1 MRVWFKALVAA
12 APLVAVLGAGGPVH
26 AGSAAAPKITPAN
39 GSVITSASVTIR
51 VKAALGGGTLYVD
64 GRPVRTGKNEWLTY
78 TINGKTR
85 PNGTV
90 RVELKSPAL
99 LPWDEAR
106 STFRMAVPASAPS
119 GVTASAK
126 GGKVTVRW
134 QKGSEPDLTGYT
146 LSGDLGTRNISASS
160 CGAQCSVTLA
170 VPATARGQATIQ
182 LVAKRSGAAPSGAT
196 TRTVKVQGTAPAPPN
211 SGNNNGAPPAPA
223 PGGNYTVPNPAQ
235 SPIFPTVAPNPDGF
249 STDNPEVSIIYP
261 TPTDPVGVDPSVVSM
276 DNTGLTGTL
285 ADESLQWGKSVAIA
299 LVLLLCAA
307 HLGTWTRRLRAA
319 RADVPGGL
327 RVVPGSAHARVEA
340 NRMHIEAALAAAREA
355 EAGKSSAPDEI
366 EAGGGKRRKSKK
378 LKRKQANAEPEPRDL
393 GATTVLTATVDQ
405 EQGFPDELNLEYTP
419 KRLDEAADTPER
431 TASDEAGLDFGRPA
445 PDAFES
451 DEPSSGTK
459 ILDLGKEDPDAARK
473 SETDKALAA
482 LIELARSGDP
492 ADTEPPAPAEEAGDR
507 TEVLEHPRRRGFFRR

>member
-1 MRVWFKALVAA
+1 VRVWFKALVAA

-39 GSVITSASVTIR
+39 GSVVTSSTVTIR
-51 VKAALGGGTLYVD
+51 VKTALGGGTLYVD
-64 GRPVRTGKNEWLTY
+64 GRPVKTGKNTWLTY

-85 PNGTV
+85 PNGPV
-90 RVELKSPAL
+90 RVELKSPTL
-99 LPWDEAR
+99 LPWDEDR

-119 GVTASAK
+119 GVTAAVK
-126 GGKVTVRW
+126 GNKVTVRW

-160 CGAQCSVTLA
+160 CGAQCSVTLTA
-170 VPATARGQATIQ
+170 PATASGQATIQ
-182 LVAKRSGAAPSGAT
+182 LVAKRAGAAPSGAT
-196 TRTVKVQGTAPAPPN
+196 TRTVKVQGTGPAAPPN
-211 SGNNNGAPPAPA
+211 SGNNGNGNGAPAPA

-249 STDNPEVSIIYP
+249 STDNPEVSIVYP
-261 TPTDPVGVDPSVVSM
+261 TPTDPVGADPSLVSM

-355 EAGKSSAPDEI
+355 EAGKSGARDEI
-366 EAGGGKRRKSKK
+366 ETGGKKRRRFKK
-378 LKRKQANAEPEPRDL
+378 PKRKNAEPAPEDLGSTVLLDTAEPEPD
-393 GATTVLTATVDQ
+393 
-405 EQGFPDELNLEYTP
+405 FPDELNLEYTP
-419 KRLDEAADTPER
+419 KRPDTAADTPEL
-431 TASDEAGLDFGRPA
+431 TASDETSLDLGRPD
-445 PDAFES
+445 PDTPEG
-451 DEPSSGTK
+451 DEPSADTK
-459 ILDLGKEDPDAARK
+459 ILDTAEEDPDAARR

-492 ADTEPPAPAEEAGDR
+492 SDAAPPAEEAAGDR
-507 TEVLEHPRRRGFFRR
+507 TEVLEHPRRKGFFRR